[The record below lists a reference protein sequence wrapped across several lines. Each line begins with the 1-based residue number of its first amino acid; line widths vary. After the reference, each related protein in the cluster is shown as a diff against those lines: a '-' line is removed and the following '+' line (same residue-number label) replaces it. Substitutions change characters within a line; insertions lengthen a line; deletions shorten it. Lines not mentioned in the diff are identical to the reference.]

1 MTGSQAISL
10 ADSKQ
15 ALTLDEC
22 DDDRMDL
29 DPIPQS
35 SNMESA
41 ENTRNA
47 QAVYRTPAMRYLA
60 RDDDGII
67 HDFTRRFQALTLDEC
82 IDDRMDLDPQSS
94 NMGSAENAPNA
105 HQVYHIPA
113 ILSMFC
119 KRLVCEGA
127 ITNFSA
133 ALESVAIPWSR
144 LLRDT
149 AVPND
154 ARSIDSRFVRA
165 FKALDLAITVPES
178 SCVLLPRLAI
188 VRLFHLTKVLEARV
202 ARDRKAGRI
211 AQSQLSPPSRHS
223 LIHRKRLAKRW
234 SELAGPWPLFVLIYS
249 QEAEN
254 IMFDYGFITL
264 IKVFR

>member
-1 MTGSQAISL
+1 
-10 ADSKQ
+10 
-15 ALTLDEC
+15 
-22 DDDRMDL
+22 
-29 DPIPQS
+29 
-35 SNMESA
+35 MESA
-41 ENTRNA
+41 ENSRNV
-47 QAVYRTPAMRYLA
+47 QAVCHTPAMHYLA
-60 RDDDGII
+60 RYDDGII
-67 HDFTRRFQALTLDEC
+67 HDFSRRFQALTLDEC
-82 IDDRMDLDPQSS
+82 IDDQMDLDPQSP
-94 NMGSAENAPNA
+94 NMGPAENAPNT
-105 HQVYHIPA
+105 HKVYHMSA
-113 ILSMFC
+113 MLSMLC

-127 ITNFSA
+127 ITNFPA
-133 ALESVAIPWSR
+133 ALESVATPWSR

-178 SCVLLPRLAI
+178 SCALLPRLAI
-188 VRLFHLTKVLEARV
+188 VRLFHLTKVLQARV

-211 AQSQLSPPSRHS
+211 ASRSGHRDASIALDIYASAQSQFSPPSRHS

-234 SELAGPWPLFVLIYS
+234 GELAGPWPLFVLIYS
-249 QEAEN
+249 QEAEK